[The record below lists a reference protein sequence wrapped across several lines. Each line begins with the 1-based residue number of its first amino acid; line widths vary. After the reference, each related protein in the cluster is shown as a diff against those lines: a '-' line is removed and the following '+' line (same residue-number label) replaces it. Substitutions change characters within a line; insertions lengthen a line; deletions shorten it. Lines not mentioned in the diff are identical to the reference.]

1 MSNNNSGKV
10 DYLDELIE
18 QGGFYIDEV
27 VLPDGV
33 MVKKAHYT
41 PTKIIRDKLEAYIAN
56 KVNEARIDELKE
68 LPAYKYGSWQ
78 AMTNEWIDARI
89 KELQSKKIKE

>member
-1 MSNNNSGKV
+1 MNPISNQTDV
-10 DYLDELIE
+10 DKRIEEILYDYWAKHRDCKDGCQHQFKGEDTVEALKELI
-18 QGGFYIDEV
+18 V
-27 VLPDGV
+27 
-33 MVKKAHYT
+33 
-41 PTKIIRDKLEAYIAN
+41 
-56 KVNEARIDELKE
+56 EARIDELKE

>member
-1 MSNNNSGKV
+1 MSRDSNSQLRDIV
-10 DYLDELIE
+10 YE
-18 QGGFYIDEV
+18 GGG
-27 VLPDGV
+27 LPEITI
-33 MVKKAHYT
+33 KK
-41 PTKIIRDKLEAYIAN
+41 LQAYITS

>member
-1 MSNNNSGKV
+1 MMYTQKEVNK
-10 DYLDELIE
+10 LI
-18 QGGFYIDEV
+18 
-27 VLPDGV
+27 
-33 MVKKAHYT
+33 
-41 PTKIIRDKLEAYIAN
+41 
-56 KVNEARIDELKE
+56 NEARIDELKE

>member
-1 MSNNNSGKV
+1 MSRDSNSH
-10 DYLDELIE
+10 
-18 QGGFYIDEV
+18 EV
-27 VLPDGV
+27 EDLLNSVVHHSTCETCLGYP
-33 MVKKAHYT
+33 KRENA
-41 PTKIIRDKLEAYIAN
+41 KIALEAYITS

-89 KELQSKKIKE
+89 KELQSK